1 MFKRID
7 HVAIAVESL
16 DDTISTF
23 KQLIDDG
30 VAKIT
35 YEEVPAQKVKVAF
48 IHIGDTKIEFLEPTS
63 PDSVVSK
70 YLSKRGQGLHHI
82 ALETDEI
89 YAESENVKAR
99 GFNPLNEPRLG
110 AENKLV
116 SFLHPK
122 ETGRVLVE
130 IVGQDADQAKK
141 SV

>member
-7 HVAIAVESL
+7 HVAIAVESIDETL
-16 DDTISTF
+16 ATF
-23 KQLIDDG
+23 EQLIDAG

-35 YEEVPAQKVKVAF
+35 REEVPSQKVKVAF
-48 IHIGDTKIEFLEPTS
+48 LHIGDTKIEFLEPTA

-70 YLSKRGQGLHHI
+70 YLQKRGQGLHHI

-89 YAESENVKAR
+89 YAETKAVKER
-99 GFNPLNEPRLG
+99 GFEPLNEPRLG

-130 IVGQDADQAKK
+130 IVGQEADK
-141 SV
+141 S